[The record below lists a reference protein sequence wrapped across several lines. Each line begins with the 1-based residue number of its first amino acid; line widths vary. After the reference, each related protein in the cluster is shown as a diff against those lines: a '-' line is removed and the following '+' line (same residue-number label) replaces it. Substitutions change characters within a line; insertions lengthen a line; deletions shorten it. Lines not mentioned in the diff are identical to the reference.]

1 LIESAEAITLI
12 RAEGK
17 RLEIKGIN
25 RGIEK
30 FINISYYFC
39 IYCDFSTLLILLVN
53 V

>member
-1 LIESAEAITLI
+1 MIESAEAITLI

-30 FINISYYFC
+30 FINISYYFY
-39 IYCDFSTLLILLVN
+39 IYCNFSTLLILLVN
-53 V
+53 A